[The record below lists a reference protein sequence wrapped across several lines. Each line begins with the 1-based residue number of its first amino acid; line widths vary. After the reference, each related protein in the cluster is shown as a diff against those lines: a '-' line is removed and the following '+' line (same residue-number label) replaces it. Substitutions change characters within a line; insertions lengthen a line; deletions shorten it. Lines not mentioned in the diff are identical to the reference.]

1 MSATQW
7 QQGFAVGVAAAA
19 GLAIAGMAMS
29 AAATAAREPARE
41 PQLQHQEPQQE
52 GHEDTKT
59 NRRARRLA
67 RRAELAKSAKE
78 AVDTAAATAAPAKQE
93 AQDVDVDAAG
103 QHGDHVVDAAGTT
116 STLFDSVGS
125 ADRILRKAETV
136 LQRRTSRIIIVVEKC
151 SLDHNHSAIIR
162 TAEALGV
169 QHLWLIDPPSA
180 AAAAAAR
187 QKAWEADQAEKKKH
201 AQFARMAQQW
211 EDKRTIWVT
220 DLSQQAECLTV
231 DPAYGEDALR
241 TIPERMAIVFGSETV
256 GCSDTMLKQADKRVY
271 LPLHGFADSLNLSV
285 STALVLQQL
294 FIMAPDAVG
303 DMPEAEKVVLR
314 RAWYASLARDQD
326 QLDQYMRR
334 LDNPPAPFGD
344 MRRAD
349 GHRTGWRRKT
359 DKANMAHVADFRD

>member
-1 MSATQW
+1 M
-7 QQGFAVGVAAAA
+7 
-19 GLAIAGMAMS
+19 L
-29 AAATAAREPARE
+29 
-41 PQLQHQEPQQE
+41 
-52 GHEDTKT
+52 
-59 NRRARRLA
+59 
-67 RRAELAKSAKE
+67 
-78 AVDTAAATAAPAKQE
+78 
-93 AQDVDVDAAG
+93 
-103 QHGDHVVDAAGTT
+103 VVP
-116 STLFDSVGS
+116 L
-125 ADRILRKAETV
+125 V
-136 LQRRTSRIIIVVEKC
+136 LKK
-151 SLDHNHSAIIR
+151 AIIR

-180 AAAAAAR
+180 AAAAAASPSVKPQKKYAKKAR

-211 EDKRTIWVT
+211 VTISEFGTSAECIAALREDKRTIWVT